1 MTQKKGKDN
10 GVGKTMGQRVRGEI
24 DQIFSRLAEDIAAGR
39 FGEVRDGT
47 HVELFKGNTCLIAA
61 WDRYLERDADHDKSE
76 R

>member
-1 MTQKKGKDN
+1 
-10 GVGKTMGQRVRGEI
+10 MGQRVRGEI

-39 FGEVRDGT
+39 FGEVKDGT

-61 WDRYLERDADHDKSE
+61 WDRYLQKGDDDHDKSE

>member
-10 GVGKTMGQRVRGEI
+10 GVGKTIGELVREEI
-24 DQIFSRLAEDIAAGR
+24 DQIFSRLAEDISAGK
-39 FGEVRDGT
+39 FGKVKDGT

-61 WDRYLERDADHDKSE
+61 WDRYLERDDDHDKSE